1 MPWSTRIAIST
12 AALGARPDSALVT
25 ANPATPIWNIRRRP
39 WSSPSRPAS
48 TGTSPKASV

>member
-1 MPWSTRIAIST
+1 MPWSTRAAISSS
-12 AALGARPDSALVT
+12 AVGASPDRALVT

-48 TGTSPKASV
+48 TGTSPNDSV